1 MLTLDAVLAALVMG
15 VGCAVQG
22 AVGFGANLVAAP
34 LLVLLDDR
42 FVPGPTIVATG
53 VLNLLV
59 MRREGAGRV
68 DPTVHL
74 AMVGQVLGI
83 LAAGVLLARVSGD
96 GLALLFA
103 GLVLLGV
110 VLTAAGW
117 HLAKTRPN
125 LTGVGLL
132 AGFMGTVSG
141 IGGPPIALVYQ
152 RADGPTLRGTLARFF
167 TVGNAVSIPTLIVA
181 GRLGRDELP
190 LIAALLPGTLVGY
203 ALSGWLAAHLD
214 KRAARPVILLLST
227 AAAVAVLVRAL
238 V

>member
-1 MLTLDAVLAALVMG
+1 VLPLDAVLATLVMG

-22 AVGFGANLVAAP
+22 GVGFGANLVAAP
-34 LLVLLDDR
+34 LLVLVDPA
-42 FVPGPTIVATG
+42 FVPGPTVVASG

-68 DPTVHL
+68 DPTVHTVM
-74 AMVGQVLGI
+74 AGQVVGI
-83 LAAGVLLARVSGD
+83 IAAGFLLAAVSGD

-110 VLTAAGW
+110 ALTAAGW
-117 HLAKTRPN
+117 HLTKTKPN
-125 LTGVGLL
+125 LAGIGVL

-141 IGGPPIALVYQ
+141 IGGPPVALVYQ
-152 RADGPTLRGTLARFF
+152 RADGPTLRGTLARCFAM
-167 TVGNAVSIPTLIVA
+167 GNAVSIPTLMLA
-181 GRLGRDELP
+181 GRLGTDELP
-190 LIAALLPGTLVGY
+190 LIAALLPGTLLGF
-203 ALSGWLAAHLD
+203 AASGWLATHLD
-214 KRAARPVILLLST
+214 KRTARPVILTLST